1 MGDRKTVGFLVSG
14 IMDEFTKYMCEGI
27 VDVIDEDN
35 DKVNLVVVPVKYI
48 DRDYTG
54 LPDKYEFQYK
64 ENSQNIL
71 KENMDAV
78 IVAADCIGCL
88 TTRENLIEYIS
99 TLPDIPIILIASK
112 IDGYPGVTF
121 DNTTGIIEGLTY
133 LMEELKPHN
142 VCMLTGNEENSDV
155 DDRLYVFKEMMEKYG
170 VELKEESIIQTPLT
184 IECEPEATKLLD
196 LNPDMEAVFCVNDS
210 VALGLYKVMKR
221 RGLEPGR
228 DLYIMGF
235 DNSVTGAMVTP
246 SLSTVDAN
254 AVDLGRH
261 VFEMTKKIL
270 GGEKLGQETI
280 PTRFILR
287 DSFGGVNSFSDD
299 YEHILDKNYLDV
311 YFDKV
316 FYRYKDI
323 EERDNSALRELFKK
337 VLENVIDY
345 ATAGVYDPAKVRL
358 IKNQTD
364 DLFKAGAIRFT
375 DADEITSYIDQLY
388 SRIFHTLKGDD
399 SKERGYSLME
409 SLKKRMIK
417 SLSNYNIENEAELDR
432 ILYSMKTLV
441 KDTLNFSYGNDR
453 SYSNIVK
460 SLKSFG
466 IMNAYVYIYDKP
478 IVHLE
483 NERFIM
489 PDHVRIKTAMTNG
502 KIIDIPYSKQR
513 ISTKHLFDNR
523 YITNESFKMVLMPL
537 YFEDTIYGSVLY
549 DLTEIT
555 YKNGEFLI
563 NQFATTARIIQ
574 ILKDNN
580 EIQKQL
586 EENLAI
592 MAENNIALDKL
603 SRNDVLTG
611 ILNRRGF
618 YDEAES
624 ILAERRENGM
634 SVIVSYVDMNNLKV
648 INDRFGHDD
657 GDFSLRTISEI
668 LTRIIGSEGAV
679 GRIGGDEYAFI
690 YYGELSE
697 EGLNVEIRTHFEEF
711 NLYSDKPYNISVSCG
726 YYKIMPGDTIS
737 FEDAMDNAD
746 QDLYIAK
753 QYKDNRVLKDVM
765 GIN

>member
-711 NLYSDKPYNISVSCG
+711 NLGSDKPYNISVSCG

>member
-48 DRDYTG
+48 DRDFTG

-388 SRIFHTLKGDD
+388 NRIFHTLKGDD

-753 QYKDNRVLKDVM
+753 HYKDNRVLKDVM

>member
-1 MGDRKTVGFLVSG
+1 
-14 IMDEFTKYMCEGI
+14 
-27 VDVIDEDN
+27 
-35 DKVNLVVVPVKYI
+35 
-48 DRDYTG
+48 
-54 LPDKYEFQYK
+54 
-64 ENSQNIL
+64 
-71 KENMDAV
+71 
-78 IVAADCIGCL
+78 
-88 TTRENLIEYIS
+88 
-99 TLPDIPIILIASK
+99 
-112 IDGYPGVTF
+112 
-121 DNTTGIIEGLTY
+121 
-133 LMEELKPHN
+133 
-142 VCMLTGNEENSDV
+142 
-155 DDRLYVFKEMMEKYG
+155 
-170 VELKEESIIQTPLT
+170 
-184 IECEPEATKLLD
+184 
-196 LNPDMEAVFCVNDS
+196 
-210 VALGLYKVMKR
+210 
-221 RGLEPGR
+221 
-228 DLYIMGF
+228 
-235 DNSVTGAMVTP
+235 
-246 SLSTVDAN
+246 
-254 AVDLGRH
+254 
-261 VFEMTKKIL
+261 
-270 GGEKLGQETI
+270 
-280 PTRFILR
+280 
-287 DSFGGVNSFSDD
+287 
-299 YEHILDKNYLDV
+299 
-311 YFDKV
+311 
-316 FYRYKDI
+316 
-323 EERDNSALRELFKK
+323 
-337 VLENVIDY
+337 
-345 ATAGVYDPAKVRL
+345 
-358 IKNQTD
+358 
-364 DLFKAGAIRFT
+364 
-375 DADEITSYIDQLY
+375 
-388 SRIFHTLKGDD
+388 
-399 SKERGYSLME
+399 
-409 SLKKRMIK
+409 
-417 SLSNYNIENEAELDR
+417 
-432 ILYSMKTLV
+432 
-441 KDTLNFSYGNDR
+441 
-453 SYSNIVK
+453 
-460 SLKSFG
+460 
-466 IMNAYVYIYDKP
+466 
-478 IVHLE
+478 
-483 NERFIM
+483 
-489 PDHVRIKTAMTNG
+489 
-502 KIIDIPYSKQR
+502 
-513 ISTKHLFDNR
+513 
-523 YITNESFKMVLMPL
+523 MVLMPL